1 MSKYSFLFSTGPI
14 FPNPLLLGAVT
25 TFPERAVI
33 QFTVSS
39 ISYDPENYT
48 VMLAIDVN
56 NLTYVNGIPRTN
68 DPTDLTFLTATN
80 INHTIDADELVPL
93 QTYYYVIVATNSA
106 GSTNSTLGNFTTSE
120 ACEQDFPA
128 VLMYNS
134 NVKFSEI

>member
-14 FPNPLLLGAVT
+14 SPNPPLLRALT

-39 ISYDPENYT
+39 FAYDPENYT

-56 NLTYVNGIPRTN
+56 NLTSVNDIPSTT

-80 INHTIDADELVPL
+80 TNYTIDVDELVFL
-93 QTYYYVIVATNSA
+93 QKYYYVIVATNSA
-106 GSTNSTLGNFTTSE
+106 GSTNSTFGNFTTPIYVPLRPQCNFMVSIIK
-120 ACEQDFPA
+120 A
-128 VLMYNS
+128 
-134 NVKFSEI
+134 